1 MKRKYNTLNEEVNRM
16 KSLFGESRLYGNLVD
31 NQEDTLITE
40 QFQKLKSLFKLNKLS
55 RLKNVGKVEL
65 DSFYKGL
72 EFNGLNSFSKHV
84 GDNLEIWQVLL
95 PDVNWVNVKKV
106 LEYAGQNEES
116 IRALSDADFIRLQK
130 MGLSVLPNEGDMKII
145 YLRMLDAKRPKSI
158 SPGGGN
164 IKPHTSDVNTIIT
177 DPEGNI
183 VGTFKNGK
191 WFGLDNKEFTPPK
204 NAKYKNYDD
213 FEVVTDSNGKKGGII
228 DSNGTVV
235 DLGGKVTKIAPG
247 GTTISKPYKE
257 AIDIVGEKM
266 EEAVNNN
273 QILTTEMTFPSHW
286 TQAEITEYQRM
297 LTDNGFVAKD
307 KEGFIKD
314 TAKTVEDE
322 KKLRK
327 LLKNV
332 VWKTRYVWN
341 PTTAGEEG
349 IAKSLGKTVNW
360 IEDANRFKNTREGK
374 VVFRM
379 LAILPT
385 TLWTLGVTSNLGDRV
400 WDPDHMS
407 NNIIFNAYGNL
418 VLILTRKAKEGYE
431 GGVNMGVAA
440 ADDILNDTF
449 GIDTSLMQKKISADI
464 LEKLKPENIN
474 QDSGISCRD
483 LCGDCNFQDGGDHK
497 KIMGNIVKRIADA
510 ESINIGVGS
519 GEGEKT
525 DRQETSNKEVIE
537 RLSGIDISNMRK
549 ELDLLIAAL
558 VEREVINEDNMEAL
572 GELQKICKEY
582 AKTKTDMDWELGDEN
597 TVEAVMA

>member
-40 QFQKLKSLFKLNKLS
+40 QFQKLKSFFKLNKLS

-106 LEYAGQNEES
+106 LDYAGHNEEA
-116 IRALSDADFIRLQK
+116 IRTLSGADFIKLQK
-130 MGLSVLPNEGDMKII
+130 MGLSVLPNEGGMKII

-164 IKPHTSDVNTIIT
+164 IKPHIPDVNTIIT
-177 DPEGNI
+177 DPKGNI

-213 FEVVTDSNGKKGGII
+213 FEVVTDSNGKKAGII

-235 DLGGKVTKIAPG
+235 DLGGNATKRMPA

-266 EEAVNNN
+266 DEAVNNN
-273 QILTTEMTFPSHW
+273 QIIAIEMSFPAHW
-286 TQAEITEYQRM
+286 TPAEITEYRRM
-297 LTDNGFVAKD
+297 MTDNGFVPKD

-332 VWKTRYVWN
+332 VWHTRYVWN
-341 PTTAGEEG
+341 PITAVEKR
-349 IAKSLGKTVNW
+349 IAKSLGKTEDW
-360 IEDANRFKNTREGK
+360 IKDANSVANRRGSHIA
-374 VVFRM
+374 FRM

-407 NNIIFNAYGNL
+407 NNIIFNAYWNIG
-418 VLILTRKAKEGYE
+418 LILTRKTKEGYE
-431 GGVNMGVAA
+431 GAVNMGVAA
-440 ADDILNDTF
+440 ADDVLNDTF
-449 GIDTSLMQKKISADI
+449 GIDTRRMQKKISADI

-510 ESINIGVGS
+510 ESINIGEGS

-525 DRQETSNKEVIE
+525 DRQETSNEEVIE
-537 RLSGIDISNMRK
+537 RLSGIDIKHMR
-549 ELDLLIAAL
+549 EAMDILIAAL

-582 AKTKTDMDWELGDEN
+582 AKSKTDMDWELGDEV
-597 TVEAVMA
+597 TVTAKMA